1 MASETA
7 EESVIDKYNLD
18 EVDKRILKLFV
29 DFPGIK
35 QGEIAKEVGICR
47 KAVNLRM
54 QKPAFRL
61 AVRDKLATAD
71 DLIKTA
77 LDATL
82 RRMIEIIQFGSPR
95 EATEASKVIA
105 VLASGR
111 IPSQQSGRGAP
122 RVEGV
127 IFRTR
132 IGQDGLVNRSMEEV
146 REALPAPVET
156 IDAETL
162 DVD

>member
-1 MASETA
+1 MSIQPTDDSITA
-7 EESVIDKYNLD
+7 RYNLD
-18 EVDKRILKLFV
+18 DVDKRILKLFV

-35 QGEIAKEVGICR
+35 QGAIAKEVGISR
-47 KAVNLRM
+47 RGVNLRM

-61 AVRDKLATAD
+61 AVKDKLATAD
-71 DLIKTA
+71 ELLKKG
-77 LDATL
+77 LDVSL
-82 RRMIEIIQFGSPR
+82 RRMIDIIEFGTAR
-95 EATEASKVIA
+95 EATEAAKVIA

-111 IPSQQSGRGAP
+111 IPGQQTNRDAP
-122 RVEGV
+122 PVEGM

-146 REALPAPVET
+146 HSSLPAATQT
-156 IDAETL
+156 IDAEVV